1 MSQPPGTG
9 PYIPPERKART
20 SPLEPELPPANRARI
35 ARATQALIVCGVCL
49 VVEVWIA
56 ARFPGPTTLANA
68 VVTAVEGGLAWLARV
83 MYGWLTI
90 TPARLRA
97 ARVVRW
103 VPILLFVVAGVAM
116 LAVIQLNSSV
126 PWAMGSFYV
135 MAVAAAAAGAAG
147 TAR

>member
-1 MSQPPGTG
+1 MLERDWPAPGTVDHNDGSASDGDGSDG
-9 PYIPPERKART
+9 P
-20 SPLEPELPPANRARI
+20 
-35 ARATQALIVCGVCL
+35 QALIVCGVCL

-135 MAVAAAAAGAAG
+135 MAVAAAAASVAGAS
-147 TAR
+147 R

>member
-1 MSQPPGTG
+1 MNNPDAG
-9 PYIPPERKART
+9 A
-20 SPLEPELPPANRARI
+20 ELPAANTARI
-35 ARATQALIVCGVCL
+35 RRATQALIVCGVCL

-135 MAVAAAAAGAAG
+135 MAVAAAAASVAG